1 MEAIDTKIKILQG
14 AAELFMRYG
23 IRSVSMDNIANH
35 LGVSKKTLYQY
46 FKDKDEMVL
55 SVTKAHIAKDQEELD
70 QIGKTAKNSIEEL
83 VKLSRCLRE
92 NFRDMNPS
100 LLFDLEKYHR
110 EAWNVWLDYKN
121 NFIKDQIQRSL
132 IQGKEEGYFRAE
144 VNTNVMAIMRIETI
158 QLAFDP
164 SLFPKDQY
172 ELTDVQ
178 MQIFEHFIY
187 GIFTYKGRKLYEKYK
202 EKLSNAEKSTM
213 QL

>member
-1 MEAIDTKIKILQG
+1 
-14 AAELFMRYG
+14 
-23 IRSVSMDNIANH
+23 MDNIANH

-55 SVTKAHIAKDQEELD
+55 SVTKAHIEKDQQELGA
-70 QIGKTAKNSIEEL
+70 IGKTAKNAVEEL
-83 VKLSRCLRE
+83 VKLSICLRE

-100 LLFDLEKYHR
+100 LLFDLQKYHH
-110 EAWNVWLDYKN
+110 EAWNVWLGYKN
-121 NFIKDQIQRSL
+121 NFIKEQIERSL
-132 IQGKEEGYFRAE
+132 NQGKEEGYFRTD

-178 MQIFEHFIY
+178 LQIFEHFVY
-187 GIFTYKGRKLYEKYK
+187 GIFTDKGRKLYEKYK
-202 EKLSNAEKSTM
+202 GKLSTTENSTI